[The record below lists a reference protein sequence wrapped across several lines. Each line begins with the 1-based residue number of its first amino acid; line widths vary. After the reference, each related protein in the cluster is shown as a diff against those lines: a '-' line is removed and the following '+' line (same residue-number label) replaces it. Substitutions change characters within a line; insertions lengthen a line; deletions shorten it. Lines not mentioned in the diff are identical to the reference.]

1 MNSTLSGLQFDI
13 AIHYESVL
21 IVEAARPSLS
31 SVGFLIKTCFTNTM
45 LNVLLICA
53 ALGARGKT
61 PGRLL
66 NMLFTFIL
74 LPVFIG

>member
-21 IVEAARPSLS
+21 VVEARPSLS
-31 SVGFLIKTCFTNTM
+31 SAGFLIKTCFTNTM

-66 NMLFTFIL
+66 SMLFTFNL

>member
-21 IVEAARPSLS
+21 VVEARPSLS
-31 SVGFLIKTCFTNTM
+31 SAGFLIKTCFTNTM

-66 NMLFTFIL
+66 NMLFTFNL

>member
-21 IVEAARPSLS
+21 VVEARPSLS
-31 SVGFLIKTCFTNTM
+31 SAGFLIKTCFTNTM